1 MKVRGLISVL
11 ALLGCIGAYAAPQG
25 EHIVSAKLGYPVGKT
40 DVKAD
45 YRANGKA
52 VSTLDNVLGSEASIS
67 RIEVVSS
74 SSPEG
79 SYSLN
84 KRLAGERAFFA
95 VQFLQE
101 RYGVS
106 DSLFVVKTVDEDWN
120 GVAAYLR
127 RSDKP
132 WKDEALKIIEVA
144 GKNRK
149 AQLQDLWVGE
159 AWDDL
164 MKNAFPGLRKTEVR
178 VVLAAR
184 EQERDQIL
192 FRRGYRQLDLSQG
205 NSATLEV
212 VKKKIAGGYTGEIK
226 VVGYSSPDGSAAANE
241 KLSLARAQNVKD
253 YIVSN
258 LGYPPD
264 KISVSSGGVDWEKFA
279 ATVEYS
285 YYGDDKASVLEILRN
300 QNLSSAQKKR
310 ALLALDG
317 GSTWQALK
325 GDQMLEL
332 CSVTVTLDD
341 DMVPEEEE
349 EKPVEEKP
357 VVVEE
362 PVVVVEEP
370 VVKEQP
376 EAVTEKEEP
385 EKEAEE
391 IPIEEE
397 PVVVEPSV
405 EVTVTEPVKESET
418 IDKSAKPQK
427 VLFGVGTNLLFDVVT
442 GVNVS
447 LDVPVGKH
455 WDITADYIFPWWKD
469 RNKSFVFQLAHID
482 LGARYYFKP
491 WEKRDENVMRGWFAS
506 ASVGAGYYDFA
517 LWNPTGV
524 QGEEIKLSVG
534 GGYTWALSPW
544 WRLTAELGVGPVFSQ
559 YRIYNAEAPDRLV
572 VQGQYSN
579 VFLRPTAAKIS
590 LTYLLHTPVRAR

>member
-1 MKVRGLISVL
+1 MKVRGFISVL
-11 ALLGCIGAYAAPQG
+11 ALLGCIGAYAAPK
-25 EHIVSAKLGYPVGKT
+25 EHGVSAKIAYPVGKT
-40 DVKAD
+40 EVNQD
-45 YRANGKA
+45 YRSNGKA
-52 VSTLDNVLGSEASIS
+52 VSTLDNVLGCGASVS
-67 RIEVVSS
+67 RIEVISS

-79 SYSLN
+79 PYSVN
-84 KRLAGERAFFA
+84 KRLAGQRAFYA
-95 VQFLQE
+95 VEFLKQ

-106 DSLFVVKTVDEDWN
+106 DSLFVVKTVDEDWK

-149 AQLQDLWVGE
+149 AQLQELWVGE

-164 MKNAFPGLRKTEVR
+164 MKNAFPALRKTEVR
-178 VVLAAR
+178 VILAAQ

-192 FRRGYRQLDLSQG
+192 FRRGYRQLDLSEG
-205 NSATLEV
+205 NSATLDA

-226 VVGYSSPDGSAAANE
+226 VVGYSSPDGSASANE

-253 YIVSN
+253 YIVNN

-285 YYGDDKASVLEILRN
+285 YFGEDKAAVLEILRN
-300 QNLSSAQKKR
+300 QNLSSAQKKH
-310 ALLALDG
+310 ALLSLDG
-317 GSTWQALK
+317 GRTWQLLK
-325 GDQMLEL
+325 GDQMLSL
-332 CSVTVTLDD
+332 CSVVVTLED
-341 DMVPEEEE
+341 EELPQEKPQE
-349 EKPVEEKP
+349 PEKPVVTEEPVVVEEPVEPEKP

-362 PVVVVEEP
+362 EPVEEPEAPVEEP
-370 VVKEQP
+370 VKP
-376 EAVTEKEEP
+376 VTQEP
-385 EKEAEE
+385 E
-391 IPIEEE
+391 
-397 PVVVEPSV
+397 
-405 EVTVTEPVKESET
+405 TEPVKESGIISKT
-418 IDKSAKPQK
+418 AKPQT
-427 VLFGVGTNLLFDVVT
+427 VLFGVGTNLLFDAVS

-447 LDVPVGKH
+447 LDIPVGKH

-469 RNKSFVFQLAHID
+469 RSKSFAFQLAHID

-491 WEKRDENVMRGWFAS
+491 WERRDQNVMRGWFAS

-524 QGEEIKLSVG
+524 QGEEIKLSLG

-559 YRIYNAEAPDRLV
+559 YRIYNAESPDRLV
-572 VQGQYSN
+572 VQEDTRN
-579 VFLRPTAAKIS
+579 VFLRPTQAKLS

>member
-1 MKVRGLISVL
+1 MKVRGFISVL
-11 ALLGCIGAYAAPQG
+11 ALLGCIGVYAAPK
-25 EHIVSAKLGYPVGKT
+25 EHGVSARISYPVGKT
-40 DVKAD
+40 EVNQD
-45 YRANGKA
+45 YRSNGKA
-52 VSTLDNVLGSEASIS
+52 VSTLDNVLGSGASVS
-67 RIEVVSS
+67 RIEVISS

-79 SYSLN
+79 PYSVN
-84 KRLAGERAFFA
+84 KRLAGQRAFYA
-95 VQFLQE
+95 VEFLKQ

-106 DSLFVVKTVDEDWN
+106 DSLFVVTTVDEDWK

-164 MKNAFPGLRKTEVR
+164 MKNAFPALRKTEVR
-178 VVLAAR
+178 VILAAQ

-192 FRRGYRQLDLSQG
+192 FRRGYRQLDLSEG
-205 NSATLEV
+205 NSATLDA

-226 VVGYSSPDGSAAANE
+226 VVGYSSPDGSASANE

-253 YIVSN
+253 YIVNN

-264 KISVSSGGVDWEKFA
+264 MISVSSGGVDWEKFA

-285 YYGDDKASVLEILRN
+285 YFGEDKATVLEILRN
-300 QNLSSAQKKR
+300 QNLSSAQKKH

-317 GSTWQALK
+317 GRTWQLLK
-325 GDQMLEL
+325 GDQMLSL
-332 CSVTVTLDD
+332 CSVVVTLED
-341 DMVPEEEE
+341 EELPQEKPQE
-349 EKPVEEKP
+349 PEKPVVTEEP

-362 PVVVVEEP
+362 PVVPEKPVVVEEEPVEEPEAPVEEP
-370 VVKEQP
+370 VKP
-376 EAVTEKEEP
+376 VTQEP
-385 EKEAEE
+385 E
-391 IPIEEE
+391 
-397 PVVVEPSV
+397 
-405 EVTVTEPVKESET
+405 TEPVKESEIISKT
-418 IDKSAKPQK
+418 AKPQT
-427 VLFGVGTNLLFDVVT
+427 VLFGVGTNLLFDAVS

-447 LDVPVGKH
+447 LDIPVGKH

-469 RNKSFVFQLAHID
+469 RSKSFAFQLAHID

-491 WEKRDENVMRGWFAS
+491 WERRDQNVMRGWFAS

-524 QGEEIKLSVG
+524 QGEEIKLSLG

-559 YRIYNAEAPDRLV
+559 YRIYNAESPDRLV
-572 VQGQYSN
+572 VQEDTRN
-579 VFLRPTAAKIS
+579 VFLRPTQAKLS

>member
-1 MKVRGLISVL
+1 MKVRGFISVL
-11 ALLGCIGAYAAPQG
+11 ALLGCIGAYAAPK
-25 EHIVSAKLGYPVGKT
+25 EHGVSAKIAYPVGKT
-40 DVKAD
+40 EVNQD
-45 YRANGKA
+45 YRSNGKT
-52 VSTLDNVLGSEASIS
+52 VSTLDNVLGSGASVS
-67 RIEVVSS
+67 RIEVISS

-79 SYSLN
+79 PYSVN
-84 KRLAGERAFFA
+84 KRLAGQRAFYA
-95 VQFLQE
+95 VEFLKQ

-106 DSLFVVKTVDEDWN
+106 DSLFVVKTVDEDWK

-132 WKDEALKIIEVA
+132 WKDEALKIIEMA

-164 MKNAFPGLRKTEVR
+164 LKNAFPALRKTEVR
-178 VVLAAR
+178 VILAAQ

-192 FRRGYRQLDLSQG
+192 FRRGYRQLDLSEG
-205 NSATLEV
+205 NRSTLDA

-226 VVGYSSPDGSAAANE
+226 VVGYSSPDGSASANE

-253 YIVSN
+253 YIVNN

-285 YYGDDKASVLEILRN
+285 YFGEDKATVLEILRN
-300 QNLSSAQKKR
+300 QNLSSAQKKH
-310 ALLALDG
+310 ALLSLDG
-317 GSTWQALK
+317 GRTWQLLK
-325 GDQMLEL
+325 GDQMLSL
-332 CSVTVTLDD
+332 CSVVVTLED
-341 DMVPEEEE
+341 EELPQEKPQE
-349 EKPVEEKP
+349 PEKPVVTEEPVVVEEPVEPEKP

-362 PVVVVEEP
+362 EPVEEPEAPVEEP
-370 VVKEQP
+370 VKP
-376 EAVTEKEEP
+376 VTQEP
-385 EKEAEE
+385 E
-391 IPIEEE
+391 
-397 PVVVEPSV
+397 
-405 EVTVTEPVKESET
+405 TEPVKESEIISKT
-418 IDKSAKPQK
+418 AKPQT
-427 VLFGVGTNLLFDVVT
+427 VLFGVGTNLLFDAVS

-447 LDVPVGKH
+447 LDIPVGKH

-469 RNKSFVFQLAHID
+469 RSKSFAFQLAHID

-491 WEKRDENVMRGWFAS
+491 WERRDQNVMRGWFAS

-524 QGEEIKLSVG
+524 QGEEIKLSLG

-559 YRIYNAEAPDRLV
+559 YRIYNAESPDRLV
-572 VQGQYSN
+572 VQEDTRN
-579 VFLRPTAAKIS
+579 VFLRPTQAKLS

>member
-79 SYSLN
+79 PYALN
-84 KRLAGERAFFA
+84 KRLAGERAFYA

-101 RYGVS
+101 RYS
-106 DSLFVVKTVDEDWN
+106 LPDSLFVVKTVDEDWN

-164 MKNAFPGLRKTEVR
+164 MKNAFPGLRKTEIR

-192 FRRGYRQLDLSQG
+192 FRRGYRQLNLTQG
-205 NSATLEV
+205 NSATLDA
-212 VKKKIAGGYTGEIK
+212 VKKKIAGGYTGAIK
-226 VVGYSSPDGSAAANE
+226 VVGYFSPDGSAAANE

-253 YIVSN
+253 YIVNN
-258 LGYPPD
+258 LGYLPD
-264 KISVSSGGVDWEKFA
+264 KISISSGGVDWEKFA
-279 ATVEYS
+279 AAVEYS
-285 YYGDDKASVLEILRN
+285 YFGDDKSSVLEILRD

-310 ALLALDG
+310 ALLALNG
-317 GSTWQALK
+317 GNTWQLLK
-325 GDQMLEL
+325 GDQMLSL
-332 CSVTVTLDD
+332 CSVVVTLDD
-341 DMVPEEEE
+341 EELPPSQPEEP
-349 EKPVEEKP
+349 EKPVEAEEP
-357 VVVEE
+357 VIVEE
-362 PVVVVEEP
+362 PIVVEQP
-370 VVKEQP
+370 VVAP
-376 EAVTEKEEP
+376 EEP
-385 EKEAEE
+385 LAEQE
-391 IPIEEE
+391 EEPKKEEE
-397 PVVVEPSV
+397 PVEPSV
-405 EVTVTEPVKESET
+405 QEPVTEPVKESGIISQT
-418 IDKSAKPQK
+418 AKPQK
-427 VLFGVGTNLLFDVVT
+427 ILFGVGTNLLFDAVT

-469 RNKSFVFQLAHID
+469 RNKSFVFQLAHLD

>member
-1 MKVRGLISVL
+1 MKVRGFISVL
-11 ALLGCIGAYAAPQG
+11 ALLGCIGVYAAPK
-25 EHIVSAKLGYPVGKT
+25 EHGVSARISYPVGKT
-40 DVKAD
+40 EVNQD
-45 YRANGKA
+45 YRSNGKA
-52 VSTLDNVLGSEASIS
+52 VSTLDNVLGSGASVS
-67 RIEVVSS
+67 RIEVISS

-79 SYSLN
+79 PYSVN
-84 KRLAGERAFFA
+84 KRLSGQRAFYA
-95 VQFLQE
+95 VEFLKQ

-106 DSLFVVKTVDEDWN
+106 DSLFVVTTVDEDWK

-132 WKDEALKIIEVA
+132 WKDEALKIIEMA

-164 MKNAFPGLRKTEVR
+164 LKNAFPALRKTEVR
-178 VVLAAR
+178 VILAAQ

-192 FRRGYRQLDLSQG
+192 FRRGYRQLDLSEG
-205 NSATLEV
+205 NRSTLDA

-226 VVGYSSPDGSAAANE
+226 VVGYSSPDGSASANE

-253 YIVSN
+253 YIVNN

-285 YYGDDKASVLEILRN
+285 YFGEDKAAVLEILRN
-300 QNLSSAQKKR
+300 QNLSSAQKKH

-317 GSTWQALK
+317 GRTWQVLK
-325 GDQMLEL
+325 GDQMLSL
-332 CSVTVTLDD
+332 CCVVVTLED
-341 DMVPEEEE
+341 EELPQEKPQE
-349 EKPVEEKP
+349 PEKPVVTEEP

-362 PVVVVEEP
+362 PVVPEKPVVVEEEPVEEPEAPVEEP
-370 VVKEQP
+370 VKP
-376 EAVTEKEEP
+376 VTQEP
-385 EKEAEE
+385 
-391 IPIEEE
+391 
-397 PVVVEPSV
+397 
-405 EVTVTEPVKESET
+405 VTEPVKESEIVSKT
-418 IDKSAKPQK
+418 TKQQT
-427 VLFGVGTNLLFDVVT
+427 VLFGVGTNLLFDAVS

-447 LDVPVGKH
+447 LDIPVGKH

-469 RNKSFVFQLAHID
+469 RSKSFAFQLAHID

-491 WEKRDENVMRGWFAS
+491 WERRDQNVMRGWFAS

-517 LWNPTGV
+517 HWNPTGV
-524 QGEEIKLSVG
+524 QGEEIKLSLG

-559 YRIYNAEAPDRLV
+559 YRIYNAESPDRLV
-572 VQGQYSN
+572 VQEDTRN
-579 VFLRPTAAKIS
+579 VFLRPTQAKLS

>member
-1 MKVRGLISVL
+1 MKVRGFISVL
-11 ALLGCIGAYAAPQG
+11 ALLGCIGVYAAPK
-25 EHIVSAKLGYPVGKT
+25 EHGVSARISYPVGKT
-40 DVKAD
+40 EVNQD
-45 YRANGKA
+45 YRSNGKA
-52 VSTLDNVLGSEASIS
+52 VSTLDNVLGSGASVS
-67 RIEVVSS
+67 RIEVISS

-79 SYSLN
+79 PYSVN
-84 KRLAGERAFFA
+84 KRLAGQRAFYA
-95 VQFLQE
+95 VEFLKQ

-106 DSLFVVKTVDEDWN
+106 DSLFVVTTVDEDWK

-164 MKNAFPGLRKTEVR
+164 MKNAFPALRKTEVR
-178 VVLAAR
+178 VILAAQ

-192 FRRGYRQLDLSQG
+192 FRRGYRQLDLSEG
-205 NSATLEV
+205 NSATLDA

-226 VVGYSSPDGSAAANE
+226 VVGYSSPDGSASANE

-253 YIVSN
+253 YIVNN

-264 KISVSSGGVDWEKFA
+264 MISVSSGGVDWEKFA

-285 YYGDDKASVLEILRN
+285 YFGEDKATVLEILRN
-300 QNLSSAQKKR
+300 QNLSSAQKKH

-317 GSTWQALK
+317 GRTWQVLK
-325 GDQMLEL
+325 GDQMLSL
-332 CSVTVTLDD
+332 CSVVVTLED
-341 DMVPEEEE
+341 EELPQEKPQE
-349 EKPVEEKP
+349 PEKPVVTEEP

-362 PVVVVEEP
+362 PVVPEKPVVVEEEPVEEPEAPVEEP
-370 VVKEQP
+370 VKP
-376 EAVTEKEEP
+376 VTQEP
-385 EKEAEE
+385 E
-391 IPIEEE
+391 
-397 PVVVEPSV
+397 
-405 EVTVTEPVKESET
+405 TEPVKESEIISKT
-418 IDKSAKPQK
+418 AKPQT
-427 VLFGVGTNLLFDVVT
+427 VLFGVGTNLLFDAVS

-447 LDVPVGKH
+447 LDIPVGKH

-469 RNKSFVFQLAHID
+469 RSKSFAFQLAHID

-491 WEKRDENVMRGWFAS
+491 WERRDQNVMRGWFAS

-517 LWNPTGV
+517 HWNPTGV
-524 QGEEIKLSVG
+524 QGEEIKLSLG

-559 YRIYNAEAPDRLV
+559 YRIYNAESPDRLV
-572 VQGQYSN
+572 VQEDTRN
-579 VFLRPTAAKIS
+579 VFLRPTQAKLS

>member
-1 MKVRGLISVL
+1 MKVRGFISVL
-11 ALLGCIGAYAAPQG
+11 ALLAGCIGAYAAPK
-25 EHIVSAKLGYPVGKT
+25 EHSVSAKIGYPVGKT
-40 DVKAD
+40 EVNQD
-45 YRANGKA
+45 YRGNGKA
-52 VSTLDNVLGSEASIS
+52 VSTLDNVFSSGASVS
-67 RIEVVSS
+67 RIEVTSS

-79 SYSLN
+79 PYSVN
-84 KRLAGERAFFA
+84 KRLAGDRAFYA
-95 VQFLQE
+95 VRFLQE

-106 DSLFVVKTVDEDWN
+106 DSLFVVKKVDEDWN

-127 RSDKP
+127 RSEKP

-149 AQLQDLWVGE
+149 AQLQELWVGE

-164 MKNAFPGLRKTEVR
+164 MKNAFPALRKTEIR
-178 VVLAAR
+178 VVLAAE

-192 FRRGYRQLDLSQG
+192 FRRGYRQLDMTEG
-205 NSATLEV
+205 NSSTLAA

-253 YIVSN
+253 YIVKN

-264 KISVSSGGVDWEKFA
+264 KISVSSGGVDWEKFS

-285 YYGDDKASVLEILRN
+285 YFGDDKSSVLEILRN
-300 QNLSSAQKKR
+300 QNLSSAQKKH

-317 GSTWQALK
+317 GRTWQFLK
-325 GDQMLEL
+325 GDQMLSL
-332 CSVTVTLDD
+332 CSVVVTLED
-341 DMVPEEEE
+341 EELPQEKPQE
-349 EKPVEEKP
+349 PEKPVVTEEP

-362 PVVVVEEP
+362 PVEPERPVVVEEEP
-370 VVKEQP
+370 V
-376 EAVTEKEEP
+376 EEP
-385 EKEAEE
+385 EA
-391 IPIEEE
+391 PVEE
-397 PVVVEPSV
+397 PVKPVTQEP
-405 EVTVTEPVKESET
+405 ETEPVKESEIFSKT
-418 IDKSAKPQK
+418 AKPQT
-427 VLFGVGTNLLFDVVT
+427 VLFGVGTNLLFDAVS

-447 LDVPVGKH
+447 LDIPVGKH

-469 RNKSFVFQLAHID
+469 RSKSFAFQLAHIN

-491 WEKRDENVMRGWFAS
+491 WERRDQNVMRGWFAS

-590 LTYLLHTPVRAR
+590 LTYLLNTPARAR

>member
-1 MKVRGLISVL
+1 MKVRGFISVL
-11 ALLGCIGAYAAPQG
+11 ALLGCIGVYAAPK
-25 EHIVSAKLGYPVGKT
+25 EHGVSARISYPVGKT
-40 DVKAD
+40 EVNQD
-45 YRANGKA
+45 YRSNGKA
-52 VSTLDNVLGSEASIS
+52 VSTLDNVLGSGASVS
-67 RIEVVSS
+67 RIEVISS

-79 SYSLN
+79 PYSVN
-84 KRLAGERAFFA
+84 KRLAGQRAFYA
-95 VQFLQE
+95 VEFLKQ

-106 DSLFVVKTVDEDWN
+106 DSLFVVTTVDEDWK

-164 MKNAFPGLRKTEVR
+164 LKNAFPALRKTEVR
-178 VVLAAR
+178 VILAAQ

-192 FRRGYRQLDLSQG
+192 FRRGYRQLDLSEG
-205 NSATLEV
+205 NRSTLDA
-212 VKKKIAGGYTGEIK
+212 VKKKIAEGYTGEIK
-226 VVGYSSPDGSAAANE
+226 VVGYSSPDGSASANE

-253 YIVSN
+253 YIVNN

-264 KISVSSGGVDWEKFA
+264 MISVSSGGVDWEKFA

-285 YYGDDKASVLEILRN
+285 YFGEDKATVLEILRN
-300 QNLSSAQKKR
+300 QNLSSAQKKH

-317 GSTWQALK
+317 GRTWQVLK
-325 GDQMLEL
+325 GDQMLSL
-332 CSVTVTLDD
+332 CSVVVTLED
-341 DMVPEEEE
+341 EELPQEKPQE
-349 EKPVEEKP
+349 PEKPVVTEEP

-362 PVVVVEEP
+362 PVVPEKPVVVEEEPVEEPEAPVEEP
-370 VVKEQP
+370 VKP
-376 EAVTEKEEP
+376 VTQEP
-385 EKEAEE
+385 E
-391 IPIEEE
+391 
-397 PVVVEPSV
+397 
-405 EVTVTEPVKESET
+405 TEPVKESEIISKT
-418 IDKSAKPQK
+418 AKPQT
-427 VLFGVGTNLLFDVVT
+427 VLFGVGTNLLFDAVS

-447 LDVPVGKH
+447 LDIPVGKH

-469 RNKSFVFQLAHID
+469 RSKSFAFQLAHID

-491 WEKRDENVMRGWFAS
+491 WERRDQNVMRGWFAS

-517 LWNPTGV
+517 HWNPTGV
-524 QGEEIKLSVG
+524 QGEEIKLSLG

-559 YRIYNAEAPDRLV
+559 YRIYNAESPDRLV
-572 VQGQYSN
+572 VQEDTRN
-579 VFLRPTAAKIS
+579 VFLRPTQAKLS

>member
-1 MKVRGLISVL
+1 MKVRGFISVL
-11 ALLGCIGAYAAPQG
+11 ALLGCIGAYAAPK
-25 EHIVSAKLGYPVGKT
+25 EHGVSAKIAYPVGKT
-40 DVKAD
+40 EVNQD
-45 YRANGKA
+45 YRSNGKA
-52 VSTLDNVLGSEASIS
+52 VSTLDNVLGSGASVS
-67 RIEVVSS
+67 RIEVTSS

-79 SYSLN
+79 PYSVN
-84 KRLAGERAFFA
+84 KRLAGQRAFYA
-95 VQFLQE
+95 VEFLKQ

-106 DSLFVVKTVDEDWN
+106 DSLFVVKTVDEDWK

-132 WKDEALKIIEVA
+132 WKDEALKIIEMA

-164 MKNAFPGLRKTEVR
+164 MKNAFPALRKTEVR
-178 VVLAAR
+178 VILAAQ

-192 FRRGYRQLDLSQG
+192 FRRGYRQLDLSEG
-205 NSATLEV
+205 NSATLDA

-226 VVGYSSPDGSAAANE
+226 VVGYSSPDGSASANE

-253 YIVSN
+253 YIVNN

-285 YYGDDKASVLEILRN
+285 YFGEDKAAVLEILRN
-300 QNLSSAQKKR
+300 QNLSSAQKKH
-310 ALLALDG
+310 ALLSLDG
-317 GSTWQALK
+317 GRTWQLLK
-325 GDQMLEL
+325 GDQMLSL
-332 CSVTVTLDD
+332 CSVVVTLED
-341 DMVPEEEE
+341 EELPQEKPQE
-349 EKPVEEKP
+349 PEKPVVTEEPVVVEEPVEPEKP

-362 PVVVVEEP
+362 EPVEEPEAPVEEP
-370 VVKEQP
+370 VKP
-376 EAVTEKEEP
+376 VTQEP
-385 EKEAEE
+385 
-391 IPIEEE
+391 
-397 PVVVEPSV
+397 
-405 EVTVTEPVKESET
+405 VTEPVKESEIISKT
-418 IDKSAKPQK
+418 AKPQT
-427 VLFGVGTNLLFDVVT
+427 VLFGVGTNLLFDAVS

-447 LDVPVGKH
+447 LDIPVGKH
-455 WDITADYIFPWWKD
+455 WDITADYIFPWWKE
-469 RNKSFVFQLAHID
+469 RSKSFAFQLAHID

-491 WEKRDENVMRGWFAS
+491 WELRDQNVMRGWFAS

-524 QGEEIKLSVG
+524 QGEEIKLSLG

-572 VQGQYSN
+572 VQEDTRN
-579 VFLRPTAAKIS
+579 VFLRPTQAKLS

>member
-1 MKVRGLISVL
+1 MKVRGFISVL
-11 ALLGCIGAYAAPQG
+11 ALLGCIGAYAAPK
-25 EHIVSAKLGYPVGKT
+25 EHGVSAKIAYPVGKT
-40 DVKAD
+40 EVNQD
-45 YRANGKA
+45 YRSNGKA
-52 VSTLDNVLGSEASIS
+52 VSTLDNVLGSGASVS
-67 RIEVVSS
+67 RIEVISS

-79 SYSLN
+79 PYSVN
-84 KRLAGERAFFA
+84 KRLAGQRAFYA
-95 VQFLQE
+95 VEFLKQ

-106 DSLFVVKTVDEDWN
+106 DSLFVVKTVDEDWK

-132 WKDEALKIIEVA
+132 WKDEALKIIEMA

-164 MKNAFPGLRKTEVR
+164 MKNAFPALRKTEVR
-178 VVLAAR
+178 VILAAQ

-192 FRRGYRQLDLSQG
+192 FRRGYRQLDLSEG
-205 NSATLEV
+205 NRSTLDA

-226 VVGYSSPDGSAAANE
+226 VVGYSSPDGSASANE

-253 YIVSN
+253 YIVNN

-285 YYGDDKASVLEILRN
+285 YFGEDKATVLEILRN
-300 QNLSSAQKKR
+300 QNLSSAQKKH
-310 ALLALDG
+310 ALLSLDG
-317 GSTWQALK
+317 GRTWQLLK
-325 GDQMLEL
+325 GDQMLSL
-332 CSVTVTLDD
+332 CSVVVTLED
-341 DMVPEEEE
+341 EELPQEKPQE
-349 EKPVEEKP
+349 PEKPVVTEEPVVVEEPVEPEKP

-362 PVVVVEEP
+362 EPVEEPEAPVEEP
-370 VVKEQP
+370 VKP
-376 EAVTEKEEP
+376 VTQEP
-385 EKEAEE
+385 E
-391 IPIEEE
+391 
-397 PVVVEPSV
+397 
-405 EVTVTEPVKESET
+405 TEPVKESEIISKT
-418 IDKSAKPQK
+418 AKPQT
-427 VLFGVGTNLLFDVVT
+427 VLFGVGTNLLFDAVS

-447 LDVPVGKH
+447 LDIPVGKH

-469 RNKSFVFQLAHID
+469 RSKSFAFQLAHID

-491 WEKRDENVMRGWFAS
+491 WERRDQNVMRGWFAS

-524 QGEEIKLSVG
+524 QGEEIKLSLG

-559 YRIYNAEAPDRLV
+559 YRIYNAESPDRLV
-572 VQGQYSN
+572 VQEDTRN
-579 VFLRPTAAKIS
+579 VFLRPTQAKLS

>member
-1 MKVRGLISVL
+1 MKVRGFISVL
-11 ALLGCIGAYAAPQG
+11 ALLGCIGAYAAPK
-25 EHIVSAKLGYPVGKT
+25 EHGVSARISYPVGKT
-40 DVKAD
+40 EVNQD
-45 YRANGKA
+45 YRSNGKA
-52 VSTLDNVLGSEASIS
+52 VSTLDNVLGSGASVS
-67 RIEVVSS
+67 RIEVISS

-79 SYSLN
+79 PYSVN
-84 KRLAGERAFFA
+84 KRLSGQRAFYA
-95 VQFLQE
+95 VEFLKQ

-106 DSLFVVKTVDEDWN
+106 DSLFVVKTVDEDWK

-132 WKDEALKIIEVA
+132 WKDEALKIIEMA

-164 MKNAFPGLRKTEVR
+164 MKNAFPALRKTEVR
-178 VVLAAR
+178 VILAAQ

-192 FRRGYRQLDLSQG
+192 FRRGYRQLDLSEG
-205 NSATLEV
+205 NRSTLDV

-226 VVGYSSPDGSAAANE
+226 VVGYSSPDGSASANE

-253 YIVSN
+253 YIVNN

-285 YYGDDKASVLEILRN
+285 YFGEDKAAVLEILRD
-300 QNLSSAQKKR
+300 QNLSSAQKKH

-317 GSTWQALK
+317 GRTWQLLK
-325 GDQMLEL
+325 GDQMLSL
-332 CSVTVTLDD
+332 CSVVVTLED
-341 DMVPEEEE
+341 EELPQEKPQE
-349 EKPVEEKP
+349 PEKPVVTEEPVVVEEPVEPEKP

-362 PVVVVEEP
+362 EPVEEPEAPVEEP
-370 VVKEQP
+370 VKP
-376 EAVTEKEEP
+376 VTQEP
-385 EKEAEE
+385 
-391 IPIEEE
+391 
-397 PVVVEPSV
+397 
-405 EVTVTEPVKESET
+405 VTEPVKESEIVSKT
-418 IDKSAKPQK
+418 TKPQT
-427 VLFGVGTNLLFDVVT
+427 VLFGVGTNLLFDAVS

-447 LDVPVGKH
+447 LDIPVGKH

-469 RNKSFVFQLAHID
+469 RSKSFAFQLAHID

-491 WEKRDENVMRGWFAS
+491 WERRDQNAMRGWFAS

-524 QGEEIKLSVG
+524 QGEEIKLSLG

-559 YRIYNAEAPDRLV
+559 YRIYNAESPDRLV
-572 VQGQYSN
+572 VQEDTRN
-579 VFLRPTAAKIS
+579 VFLRPTQAKLS

>member
-1 MKVRGLISVL
+1 MKVRGFISVL
-11 ALLGCIGAYAAPQG
+11 ALLGCIGAYAAPK
-25 EHIVSAKLGYPVGKT
+25 EHGVSAKIAYPVGKT
-40 DVKAD
+40 EVNQD
-45 YRANGKA
+45 YRSNGKA
-52 VSTLDNVLGSEASIS
+52 VSTLDNVLGSGASVS
-67 RIEVVSS
+67 RIEVTSS

-79 SYSLN
+79 PYSVN
-84 KRLAGERAFFA
+84 KRLAGQRAFYA
-95 VQFLQE
+95 VEFLKQ

-106 DSLFVVKTVDEDWN
+106 DSLFVVTTVDEDWK

-132 WKDEALKIIEVA
+132 WKDEALKIIEMA

-164 MKNAFPGLRKTEVR
+164 MKNAFPALRKTEVR
-178 VVLAAR
+178 VILAAQ

-192 FRRGYRQLDLSQG
+192 FRRGYRQLDLSEG
-205 NSATLEV
+205 NRSTLDA

-226 VVGYSSPDGSAAANE
+226 VVGYSSPDGSASANE

-253 YIVSN
+253 YIVNN

-285 YYGDDKASVLEILRN
+285 YFGEDKATVLEILRN
-300 QNLSSAQKKR
+300 QNLSSAQKKH

-317 GSTWQALK
+317 GRTWQLLK
-325 GDQMLEL
+325 GDQMLSL
-332 CSVTVTLDD
+332 CSVVVTLEA
-341 DMVPEEEE
+341 EELPE
-349 EKPVEEKP
+349 EKPQQPQEPEKPVVTEEPVVVEEPVEPEKP

-362 PVVVVEEP
+362 EPVEEPEAPVEEP
-370 VVKEQP
+370 VKP
-376 EAVTEKEEP
+376 VTQEP
-385 EKEAEE
+385 E
-391 IPIEEE
+391 
-397 PVVVEPSV
+397 
-405 EVTVTEPVKESET
+405 TEPVKESGIISKT
-418 IDKSAKPQK
+418 AKPQT
-427 VLFGVGTNLLFDVVT
+427 VLFGVGTNLLFDAVS

-447 LDVPVGKH
+447 LDIPVGKH

-469 RNKSFVFQLAHID
+469 RSKSFAFQLAHID

-491 WEKRDENVMRGWFAS
+491 WERRDQNVMRGWFAS

-524 QGEEIKLSVG
+524 QGEEIKLSLG

-559 YRIYNAEAPDRLV
+559 YRIYNAESPDRLV
-572 VQGQYSN
+572 VQEDTRN
-579 VFLRPTAAKIS
+579 VFLRPTQAKLS

>member
-1 MKVRGLISVL
+1 MKVRGFISVL
-11 ALLGCIGAYAAPQG
+11 ALLGCIGAYAAPK
-25 EHIVSAKLGYPVGKT
+25 EHGVSAKIAYPVGKT
-40 DVKAD
+40 EVNQD
-45 YRANGKA
+45 YRSNGKA
-52 VSTLDNVLGSEASIS
+52 VSTLDNVLGSGASVS
-67 RIEVVSS
+67 RIEVTSS

-79 SYSLN
+79 PYSVN
-84 KRLAGERAFFA
+84 KRLAGQRAFYA
-95 VQFLQE
+95 VEFLKQ

-106 DSLFVVKTVDEDWN
+106 DSLFVVKTVDEDWK

-164 MKNAFPGLRKTEVR
+164 LKNAFPALRKTEVR
-178 VVLAAR
+178 VILVAQ

-192 FRRGYRQLDLSQG
+192 FRRGYRQLDLSEG
-205 NSATLEV
+205 NSATLDA

-226 VVGYSSPDGSAAANE
+226 VVGYSSPDGSASANE
-241 KLSLARAQNVKD
+241 KLSIARAQNVKD
-253 YIVSN
+253 YIVNN

-285 YYGDDKASVLEILRN
+285 YFGEDKAAVLEILRN
-300 QNLSSAQKKR
+300 QNLSSAQKKH
-310 ALLALDG
+310 ALLSLDG
-317 GSTWQALK
+317 GRTWQLLK
-325 GDQMLEL
+325 GDQMLSL
-332 CSVTVTLDD
+332 CSVVVTLED
-341 DMVPEEEE
+341 EELTQAKPQEP
-349 EKPVEEKP
+349 EKPVVTEEPVVVEEPVEPEKP

-362 PVVVVEEP
+362 EPVEEPEAPVEEP
-370 VVKEQP
+370 VKP
-376 EAVTEKEEP
+376 VTQEP
-385 EKEAEE
+385 E
-391 IPIEEE
+391 
-397 PVVVEPSV
+397 
-405 EVTVTEPVKESET
+405 TEPVKESEIISKT
-418 IDKSAKPQK
+418 AKPQT
-427 VLFGVGTNLLFDVVT
+427 VLFGVGTNLLFDAVS

-447 LDVPVGKH
+447 LDIPVGKH

-469 RNKSFVFQLAHID
+469 RSKSFAFQLAHID

-491 WEKRDENVMRGWFAS
+491 WECRDQNVMRGWFAS
-506 ASVGAGYYDFA
+506 ASVGAGYFDFA

-524 QGEEIKLSVG
+524 QGEEIKLSLG
-534 GGYTWALSPW
+534 GGYTWALSSW

-559 YRIYNAEAPDRLV
+559 YRIYNAESPDRLV
-572 VQGQYSN
+572 VQEDTRN
-579 VFLRPTAAKIS
+579 VFLRPTQAKLS